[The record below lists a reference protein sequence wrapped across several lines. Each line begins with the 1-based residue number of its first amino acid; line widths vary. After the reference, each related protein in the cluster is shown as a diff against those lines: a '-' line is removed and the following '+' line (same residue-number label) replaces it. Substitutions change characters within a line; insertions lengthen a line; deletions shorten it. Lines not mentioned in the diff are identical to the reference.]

1 MVPNDKKVTDLCQKM
16 DRVPLHALPM
26 NAILCDI
33 VAWMYFA
40 SKLPATSIP
49 AAESQELLAQAS
61 SNVACAKAVRSQ
73 VWWESQ
79 LAFAHSLLGTPPTHE
94 VPLHFLTLPVN
105 RAGKQNGVVTHQYTA
120 MLPGGFLF
128 NVKPP
133 VGLDSLQV
141 VGPAGYLALRAR
153 EVDEVHLAVLISNLC
168 GDYFCLPHKD
178 ACAYFK
184 QPLCS
189 TQTIAQLARSFSA
202 KPLGIKRLITTM
214 CYVAN
219 NAHSPMETVVQLA
232 LSLPKKLGGCGLP
245 TPELNATIEVEPKLS
260 YLLGGSKAIKPDG
273 LWANHHLVYEYDSNQ
288 EHDENK
294 NQIRKDRQRRD
305 VMERLGYTVV
315 TMDSTICKDEVRRN
329 LIFERIANILGYSF
343 DWSGQAQ
350 IRRRDLWAR
359 LMLTGMC
366 W

>member
-1 MVPNDKKVTDLCQKM
+1 
-16 DRVPLHALPM
+16 M

-40 SKLPATSIP
+40 SKLPATSIS
-49 AAESQELLAQAS
+49 AANSQELLARAS
-61 SNVACAKAVRSQ
+61 SNVACANAVRSLA
-73 VWWESQ
+73 WWKTQ
-79 LAFAHSLLGTPPTHE
+79 MAYAHTLLATPSTRE
-94 VPLHFLTLPVN
+94 VEMHFLASPTR
-105 RAGKQNGVVTHQYTA
+105 RAGRQNGVVTHQYTA
-120 MLPGGFLF
+120 ILPDGFLF
-128 NVKPP
+128 EIKPP

-153 EVDEVHLAVLISNLC
+153 EVDEIHLALLISNLC

-178 ACAYFK
+178 TVAYFN

-189 TQTIAQLARSFSA
+189 TQTITQMASSFSA
-202 KPLGIKRLITTM
+202 APLGIKRLLTTAS
-214 CYVAN
+214 YVAN

-232 LSLPKKLGGCGLP
+232 LSLPKKFGGCGLP
-245 TPELNATIEVEPKLS
+245 VPQLNATLEVAPEIS
-260 YLLGGSKAIKPDG
+260 YLLGGATIIKPDG
-273 LWANHHLVYEYDSNQ
+273 LWCTHRLAYEYDSNQ

-305 VMERLGYTVV
+305 VMERMGYRVIS
-315 TMDSTICKDEVRRN
+315 MDSTICNDEIRRN
-329 LIFERIANILGYSF
+329 LTFERIANLLGYSF

-350 IRRRDLWAR
+350 IRRRDLWDR
-359 LMLTGMC
+359 LMLVGLC